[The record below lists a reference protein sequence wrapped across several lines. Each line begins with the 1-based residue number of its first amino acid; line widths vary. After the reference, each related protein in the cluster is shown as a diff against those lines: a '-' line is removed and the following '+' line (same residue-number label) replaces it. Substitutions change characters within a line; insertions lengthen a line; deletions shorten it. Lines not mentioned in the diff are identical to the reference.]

1 VLVRALILFEFYCDD
16 ARPGRIFNCK
26 NVLKSCQEMRKS
38 VPSINVL
45 RILQVVGV
53 AALCVLLPVAADS
66 PHFLNFENSGERE
79 APLRILK
86 KIHEE
91 VKELGNYPG
100 EDFIKREFFI
110 GRGDD
115 DTNKDLHIVILIQ
128 PLEGGETMKIQVTFM
143 EPTRDDPNVR
153 YAKTV
158 KNIACTILEKKVT
171 VQSSDYDR
179 NELEKLVPDIL
190 QAIRDKKKLLRLIKN
205 NALSSPGL
213 RPGSA
218 WLLLSFNPETRPIPH
233 HPLLG
238 L

>member
-1 VLVRALILFEFYCDD
+1 MRALILLEFYCDD

-53 AALCVLLPVAADS
+53 AALCVFLPVAADS

-79 APLRILK
+79 APLQTLK
-86 KIHEE
+86 KIYDE

-128 PLEGGETMKIQVTFM
+128 SLEVGETMKIQVTFM
-143 EPTRDDPNVR
+143 ETTKDNPNVR

-158 KNIACTILEKKVT
+158 KNIVCTIIENKLT
-171 VQSSDYDR
+171 VQGSDYDR
-179 NELEKLVPDIL
+179 NELEKLVPDLL
-190 QAIRDKKKLLRLIKN
+190 QTIRDKKKLLQLIKN
-205 NALSSPGL
+205 GGASNLGI
-213 RPGSA
+213 RPGSGPFSPHA
-218 WLLLSFNPETRPIPH
+218 IGRSRLSPALPR
-233 HPLLG
+233 
-238 L
+238 